1 MKKKIILF
9 LFSSSILAFVVYK
22 YVYQQHRDISSEK
35 ASYSIS
41 VDQLKNEFSQN
52 ESNAN
57 KKYLDKTIDIYG
69 EVTAMDLA
77 NKQIVI
83 DSSLTTTFSDA
94 ISNVKEKQKI
104 TVKGRFIGYND
115 LLEEFELDQCVLIK

>member
-9 LFSSSILAFVVYK
+9 LFSSSILAFLVYN

-83 DSSLTTTFSDA
+83 DSSLTTTFSNA
-94 ISNVKEKQKI
+94 ISDIKANQKI

>member
-83 DSSLTTTFSDA
+83 DSSLTTTFSEA

-115 LLEEFELDQCVLIK
+115 LLEEFELDQCVIIK